1 MSKRTIAVSG
11 MVAALAATA
20 GVALALNAHGAAPVT
35 TAISARVA
43 AATSTPAPAPPVHAT
58 VGEFNF
64 SGKNFKIDSEKPSE
78 VVMPQITIHAGASS
92 GWHTH
97 PGPGFIVVTSG
108 TLTLYRVVDDKCVK
122 SMYGPGQGFVE
133 TPGVVHIARNEG
145 TSGDVTALA
154 TFLDIAPG
162 TTTYKSI
169 VPAPAACPGI
179 K

>member
-1 MSKRTIAVSG
+1 MGKRAIAVSG
-11 MVAALAATA
+11 MVVALAATS
-20 GVALALNAHGAAPVT
+20 GVAVALNAHGA
-35 TAISARVA
+35 SARVT
-43 AATSTPAPAPPVHAT
+43 AATSAPAPAPPLHAT
-58 VGEFNF
+58 VGEFHFSSNNF
-64 SGKNFKIDSEKPSE
+64 RIDSEKRTE

-97 PGPGFIVVTSG
+97 PGPGFIIVTSG
-108 TLTLYRVVDDKCVK
+108 TLALYQVIDNRCVK
-122 SMYGPGQGFVE
+122 STYGPGHGFVE

-145 TSGDVTALA
+145 ASGDMTAVA
-154 TFLDIAPG
+154 TFLDVAPG